1 MEELPSCQSVTSLLQ
16 RWGNGDKQ
24 ALDQLM
30 PLVYDQLHKLAS
42 RHMRAERREHT
53 LSATALVHEA
63 YLRLVDAD
71 IAFQDQTHFF
81 ALAARILRNILV
93 NYAMAHKRLK
103 RGGAAHKVEFDESVV
118 VGQDSAGQVLELD
131 EALQRLAVYD
141 QRKSDIMELLC
152 FGGLTYDETA
162 AALQISPATVHREL
176 KLAKTWLRREL
187 TRRG

>member
-1 MEELPSCQSVTSLLQ
+1 MEESSRCQSVTLLLQ
-16 RWGNGDKQ
+16 RWGTGDRQ

-71 IAFQDQTHFF
+71 IAFQNQAQFF

-93 NYAMAHKRLK
+93 NYAKAHKRQK
-103 RGGAAHKVEFDESVV
+103 RGGAAHKVEFDESMV
-118 VGQDSAGQVLELD
+118 VGQGSAGQVLELD
-131 EALQRLAVYD
+131 EALQRLTLHD
-141 QRKSDIMELLC
+141 QRKGDIMELLC

-162 AALQISPATVHREL
+162 AALQISPATVHREI
-176 KLAKTWLRREL
+176 KLAKAWLRREL
-187 TRRG
+187 RRPG